1 MKIKRLLF
9 ENLSLKI
16 AAIVFA
22 VILWIFVASRGQT
35 EVAMDAMIEY
45 TGIPKGLE
53 ITRYVSKSTSIVL
66 RGHET
71 VLKNI
76 RKGDVRI
83 NIDVSRAKKGEM
95 TFQIRSNDVKVPFA
109 ATVTKI
115 EPSSVKIVFEETAA
129 KDVAVRTVI
138 TGSPADDY
146 IVKAVT
152 VKPAMVLIEGSKSDI
167 KRINHIKTEPI
178 DITGFSESF
187 RQETGLD
194 LGDSSLRSKTTRVDV
209 NIIIGRKSR

>member
-1 MKIKRLLF
+1 MKMKRLLF
-9 ENLSLKI
+9 ENLTLKI

-35 EVAMDAMIEY
+35 EVAMDALIEH

-53 ITRYVSKSTSIVL
+53 ITRHVSKSASIVL

-83 NIDVSRAKKGEM
+83 NIDLSRAKKGEM
-95 TFQIRSNDVKVPFA
+95 TFQIRNDDVRVPYA

-129 KDVAVRTVI
+129 KDVVVRTVI
-138 TGSPADDY
+138 TGSPANDY
-146 IVKAVT
+146 TVKSVT
-152 VKPAMVLIEGSKSDI
+152 VKPAMVLIEGSKSDVR
-167 KRINHIKTEPI
+167 RINHIKTEPI
-178 DITGFSESF
+178 DITGLSESF
-187 RQETGLD
+187 QQETGLD

-209 NIIIGRKSR
+209 NIIIGRKGK